1 LDLTPGTRL
10 GVYEITGPIGE
21 GGMGQVYR
29 ATDTTLGRQV
39 AIKILPAVFGGD
51 LDRLSRFERE
61 AKMLASLNHP
71 HIAAIYGFEKSAGLH
86 ALVMELVEGEDLSQR
101 IARGPIPLDEALPI
115 AKQIAEALEAAH
127 GQGIIHRD
135 LKPAN
140 IKLRSD
146 GTVKVLD
153 FGLAKALEPAYVP
166 GASAGQPEVTHSP
179 TFTSPAMTHA
189 GVILGTAAYMS
200 PEQAR
205 GRPVGVQAD
214 IWAFGCIL
222 LEMLTG
228 GSPFKGP
235 TVTDTLAAIVRAEPD
250 WTSLPADTPP
260 ALRSLLGRCL
270 QKDLSRRLHHIGD
283 ARIELDE
290 TAPGGTA
297 PAASGS
303 RSNRLPWL
311 IALVLAGVA
320 VSLAAALTLK
330 WRSVNEPPELRV
342 DVVTPNSDQLTI
354 ALSPDGMKLAYVESV
369 NSASRLQ
376 VRSLADGSLKS
387 YAGTDFATNPFWSP
401 DGRSLGFFADGKL
414 KRIDLVSGLTQT
426 IAPAPIGGGGTW
438 NRDGIVIFAP
448 TILGGLF
455 KVPAEGGQPVAVT
468 TRSNKDSGHRSPQFL
483 PDGRRFIYFAG
494 GDAGVRGLY
503 LAALDGSSPA
513 KRVVEADG
521 VATLMGSDRVLFARQ
536 GVLFAQHLDADRGE
550 LTGAPVAIA
559 NNVAFD
565 PTTYVAAVTATP
577 GGALAYRSGAAT
589 GQRQLAWFDRAG
601 RKTDRLGD
609 ADPSGLFNPD
619 ISPDGRFVAVNRA
632 VDNEDV
638 WLIDTTRGTR
648 RRFTFDPGND
658 QVPVWSAD
666 GQHIVFSSNRGGDSY
681 DLYEKPA
688 ERPGAEQ
695 LLFASKENKFP
706 MGVSRDGRY
715 LLYRNTA
722 PNTDWDLWA
731 LPLLGEKKPFPV
743 VKSAFQE
750 MIGEF
755 SPDGGWV
762 AYQTNESGQHEVYVQ
777 SFPDPTTRTQIS
789 TAGGSQP
796 RWRRDG
802 KELFFVALDGRLMAA
817 PLTLN
822 ANHLLEAGAPVPL
835 FMTHMPGGAVPSP
848 QKQQYAVS
856 PDGQRFLINTV
867 LDDAVSSAVS
877 LILNWRPPDAR

>member
-1 LDLTPGTRL
+1 
-10 GVYEITGPIGE
+10 
-21 GGMGQVYR
+21 
-29 ATDTTLGRQV
+29 
-39 AIKILPAVFGGD
+39 
-51 LDRLSRFERE
+51 
-61 AKMLASLNHP
+61 
-71 HIAAIYGFEKSAGLH
+71 
-86 ALVMELVEGEDLSQR
+86 
-101 IARGPIPLDEALPI
+101 
-115 AKQIAEALEAAH
+115 
-127 GQGIIHRD
+127 
-135 LKPAN
+135 
-140 IKLRSD
+140 
-146 GTVKVLD
+146 
-153 FGLAKALEPAYVP
+153 
-166 GASAGQPEVTHSP
+166 
-179 TFTSPAMTHA
+179 
-189 GVILGTAAYMS
+189 
-200 PEQAR
+200 
-205 GRPVGVQAD
+205 
-214 IWAFGCIL
+214 
-222 LEMLTG
+222 
-228 GSPFKGP
+228 
-235 TVTDTLAAIVRAEPD
+235 
-250 WTSLPADTPP
+250 
-260 ALRSLLGRCL
+260 
-270 QKDLSRRLHHIGD
+270 
-283 ARIELDE
+283 
-290 TAPGGTA
+290 
-297 PAASGS
+297 
-303 RSNRLPWL
+303 
-311 IALVLAGVA
+311 
-320 VSLAAALTLK
+320 
-330 WRSVNEPPELRV
+330 
-342 DVVTPNSDQLTI
+342 
-354 ALSPDGMKLAYVESV
+354 VESG

-494 GDAGVRGLY
+494 GDADVRGLY
-503 LAALDGSSPA
+503 LASLDGSPPA

-695 LLFASKENKFP
+695 LLFTSKENKFP

-789 TAGGSQP
+789 TAGGAQP

-856 PDGQRFLINTV
+856 PDGQRFLLNIV
-867 LDDAVSSAVS
+867 LDDAGSSAVS
-877 LILNWRPPDAR
+877 LILNWRPPATK